1 MLYVIYLDHLPIT
14 CTYTMSVGS
23 PVKWVFILTGERNTW
38 GSDRLFVGIRHPS
51 YSFFEGLYEGELT
64 KEVCDSSF
72 KFIYVLQNFRRLD
85 FNHNLL
91 YCTSFLH
98 VLSMHVHVLNLLN
111 RIHTCI
117 LCIFLYTVYVI
128 FLGCTNRP

>member
-1 MLYVIYLDHLPIT
+1 MVYDIFLDHLPIT
-14 CTYTMSVGS
+14 WTYTISVGS

-85 FNHNLL
+85 FNRNLS
-91 YCTSFLH
+91 YYSSFLH
-98 VLSMHVHVLNLLN
+98 ELSMHLHVFTLQD
-111 RIHTCI
+111 T
-117 LCIFLYTVYVI
+117 
-128 FLGCTNRP
+128 